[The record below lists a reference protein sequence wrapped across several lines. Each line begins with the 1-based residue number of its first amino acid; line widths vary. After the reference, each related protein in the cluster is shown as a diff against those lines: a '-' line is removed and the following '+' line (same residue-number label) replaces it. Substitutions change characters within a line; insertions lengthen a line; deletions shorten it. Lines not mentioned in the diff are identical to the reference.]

1 MNPVS
6 LIASR
11 ETRTNRKGGIFH
23 MAGKKTSVR
32 AAAATASEEEPTKAE
47 LQRRMEEAREEISET
62 VEEIKDTVTEQY
74 ESVKETVTQTLDWRE
89 QFRKHSVA
97 WSLGALTVGY
107 VVGSGLAA
115 ALEDSTPK
123 KKKGRSSGLLD
134 EVYALGERLSDEFSD
149 VAQTVLLPAL
159 SKKIKDKFGIDIS
172 DRLHAA
178 LSAKSTKRVGKS
190 AAKKSAAKK
199 GSSKKAAK
207 KGGAKKRASGKRAAK
222 KGG

>member
-1 MNPVS
+1 
-6 LIASR
+6 
-11 ETRTNRKGGIFH
+11 

-32 AAAATASEEEPTKAE
+32 AAAATTSEEEPTKAE

-97 WSLGALTVGY
+97 WSLGALAVGY

-115 ALEDSTPK
+115 ALEDST
-123 KKKGRSSGLLD
+123 KKKGKKSSGLLD

-149 VAQTVLLPAL
+149 VAQTILLPAL
-159 SKKIKDKFGIDIS
+159 SKKIKEKFGIDLS
-172 DRLHAA
+172 DRLRAA
-178 LSAKSTKRVGKS
+178 LSAKSTKRAG
-190 AAKKSAAKK
+190 KSAAKK

-222 KGG
+222 KSG